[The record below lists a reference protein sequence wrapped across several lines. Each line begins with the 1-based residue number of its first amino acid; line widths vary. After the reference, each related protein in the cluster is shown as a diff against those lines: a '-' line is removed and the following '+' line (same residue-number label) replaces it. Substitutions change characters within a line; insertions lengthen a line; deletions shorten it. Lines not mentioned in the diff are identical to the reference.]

1 MDVFGLN
8 KKHISRQIKDI
19 DAMDD
24 INKHLGN
31 GYITNIHPRKGTID
45 NDRIF
50 AK

>member
-1 MDVFGLN
+1 
-8 KKHISRQIKDI
+8 
-19 DAMDD
+19 MDD

-50 AK
+50 AKQPDGNWNTVRIGNHEMKK